1 MGRSNMHR
9 GNYCNLDR
17 RRFLKAAGAGLTALP
32 LSRTMLAYA
41 LDVPAGRVIGQRE
54 GAAAGEAVLASG
66 GNAVDAAV
74 TAALVASVVSLSN
87 CGIGGYGGH
96 LIIARPDG
104 RLAAIDFNS
113 AAPAAT
119 REDMYP
125 LDARGKVVGAVNDFG
140 WLAAGVPGTLAGLQL
155 ALTRHG
161 TWPLDRALEPAIRFA
176 REGFGLPDGQAR
188 AIRAAA
194 PQFERDPAS
203 AQLLLPGGKPLA
215 AGETFRNPDLA
226 RMLGSLAKNNDVA
239 EFYRGA
245 IAHKIAHEFQSHG
258 GLVTEADLAAYEARE
273 VEPLSFQ
280 WRGWTLA
287 TPPLTAGGISVLQA
301 LSTLRTLSWD
311 RLDPTDPKT
320 AHARVEAMRLA
331 WNDRL
336 TLLGDPNASEI
347 PVAKLLS
354 PDYAEQAARRVK
366 QSVVDEK
373 LIPGSTD
380 GRTAG
385 GTIHLSA
392 CDRDGMMVA
401 LTLTHG
407 GGFGARVT
415 VDGLGLIL
423 GHGMSRFEPRAGHPN
438 SPRPG
443 ARPLNNMCP
452 AILLRAGRPLIAL
465 GATGGR
471 RIPNTMFDV
480 LSQIVGRDAT
490 LAKAAAAPRLH
501 TEGDAKLGLAKGW
514 SDRDVDHLKHVGY
527 TIVEGAGANLNG
539 VSRDPTGGAITS
551 VPASDA

>member
-1 MGRSNMHR
+1 MHSR
-9 GNYCNLDR
+9 DHHDLDR
-17 RRFLKAAGAGLTALP
+17 RRFLLAAGAGLTVLP
-32 LSRTMLAYA
+32 LSTAATARA
-41 LDVPAGRVIGQRE
+41 LEASNGRVIGQRE
-54 GAAAGEAVLASG
+54 GAAAGETVLAAG

-96 LIIARPDG
+96 MVIARPDG
-104 RLAAIDFNS
+104 KLSAIDFNS
-113 AAPAAT
+113 AAPAAA
-119 REDMYP
+119 REDMYA
-125 LDARGKVVGAVNDFG
+125 LDARGHVVGAVNEFG

-155 ALTRHG
+155 ALTRYG
-161 TWPLDRALEPAIRFA
+161 TWRLDRALEPAIRFA
-176 REGFGLPDGQAR
+176 REGFAVPEGLAR
-188 AIRAAA
+188 AIRAVA
-194 PQFERDPAS
+194 PQFERDPPSVRLLFAS
-203 AQLLLPGGKPLA
+203 GKPPA
-215 AGETFRNPDLA
+215 AGETFCNPELA
-226 RMLGSLAKNNDVA
+226 AMLESLAKDNNVA
-239 EFYRGA
+239 AFYRGS
-245 IAHKIAHEFQSHG
+245 IAHKIALEFQSHG

-273 VEPLSFQ
+273 VEPHSFQ
-280 WRGWTLA
+280 WRGWTVC

-301 LSTLRTLSWD
+301 LSTLRALEWD
-311 RLDPTDPKT
+311 KFDPADPKAT
-320 AHARVEAMRLA
+320 HARVEAMRLA

-336 TLLGDPNASEI
+336 TLLGDPAASEI

-354 PDYAEQAARRVK
+354 PDYAGLAAGRVK
-366 QSVVDEK
+366 QSVADEK
-373 LIPGSTD
+373 LIPGNTD
-380 GRTAG
+380 GRMAG

-452 AILLRAGRPLIAL
+452 AILVRDGRAVIAL

-480 LSQIVGRDAT
+480 LSQILGHDAT

-501 TEGDAKLGLAKGW
+501 TEGDSKLGLTKGW
-514 SDRDVDHLKHVGY
+514 SDRDVDYLKRVGY
-527 TIVEGAGANLNG
+527 TIVDGAGANLNG
-539 VSRDPTGGAITS
+539 ISRDPNSGAVSS
-551 VPASDA
+551 VPTSDT